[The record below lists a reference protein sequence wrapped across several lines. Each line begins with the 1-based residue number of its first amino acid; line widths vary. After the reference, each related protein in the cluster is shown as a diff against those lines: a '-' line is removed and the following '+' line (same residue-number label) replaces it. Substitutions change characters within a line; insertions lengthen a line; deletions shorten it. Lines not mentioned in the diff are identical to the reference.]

1 MKWLLYILLLANLA
15 TFFWHY
21 QPGLFR
27 TELSQQP
34 QVDAEGASIP
44 QLVLLREYQ
53 AKQQTGR
60 NSTVAVESC
69 FNLGPFAQRKAALQ
83 ISQQV
88 KALGVSVS
96 IHMTKDKSRPGYWV
110 LIPASKDRKAARQ
123 VIERLKEKKIKDYFL
138 VATGSQKNAISLGVF
153 SRADLAQKQLKIIK
167 KLGFNVSVTQVD
179 LPKREYWLE
188 WSATSGSQVGS
199 ELLSRWYKQYPG
211 IGSTRI
217 DCHEISPSG

>member
-27 TELSQQP
+27 IESGQQALL
-34 QVDAEGASIP
+34 DADGASVP

-53 AKQQTGR
+53 AKKQVGQ
-60 NSTVAVESC
+60 NNVVATASC
-69 FNLGPFAQRKAALQ
+69 FNLGPFSQRKDVQQINHELRAKGIAA
-83 ISQQV
+83 
-88 KALGVSVS
+88 S
-96 IHMTKDKSRPGYWV
+96 IRMSKDKSRPGYWV
-110 LIPASKDRKAARQ
+110 LIPASQDRRAARR
-123 VIERLKEKKIKDYFL
+123 VIARLKEKKVKDYFL

-153 SRADLAQKQLKIIK
+153 SRPDLAQKQLKIIK
-167 KLGFNVSVTQVD
+167 KLGFDVSVSQVD

-188 WSATSGSQVGS
+188 WPATGTPLGA
-199 ELLSRWYKQYPG
+199 EMLSRWYKAYPG

-217 DCHEISPSG
+217 ACHEISPSD